1 MDYIILLIDML
12 LDYLAPTRARREVWK
27 ALRAPGPELTVRGL
41 ALRAG
46 LPYSNAHREVLR
58 MREAGLL
65 TTRAVGGSL
74 LCSWNTRNP
83 ATRTLTALL
92 DASER
97 GPAERP
103 ADDAVYGSLKS
114 WGAGLA
120 KGAPSS
126 GSLPLEETLAYGVDL
141 ARRDPDV
148 AETWPVV
155 LAKNRARLDL
165 GRLESLARRLGQKRA
180 LGFLLSL
187 TGQFLGDPSL
197 AAYARRLRDARV
209 RASQDFFT
217 GSAGKRTRALTE
229 ANTPRLARAWHFRM
243 NTSLDSLRHHFDKFA
258 GRG

>member
-1 MDYIILLIDML
+1 ML
-12 LDYLAPTRARREVWK
+12 LHYLAPSRARREVWK

-65 TTRAVGGSL
+65 TTREVGGSL

-83 ATRTLTALL
+83 AARRLTALL
-92 DASER
+92 DASEL
-97 GPAERP
+97 GPAGRP
-103 ADDAVYGSLKS
+103 ADDAVYASLKA

-120 KGAPSS
+120 KGVPAART
-126 GSLPLEETLAYGVDL
+126 LPLEETLASGVDL

-148 AETWPVV
+148 AQTWPVV
-155 LAKNRARLDL
+155 LAKNRDRLDL
-165 GRLESLARRLGQKRA
+165 DRLATLVRRLGQKRA
-180 LGFLLSL
+180 LGFLLSV
-187 TGQFLGDPSL
+187 TGRLLGDPSL

-217 GSAGKRTRALTE
+217 APGGRRMRALAD
-229 ANTPRLARAWHFRM
+229 ANTPKLARDWHFRM
-243 NTSLDSLRHHFDKFA
+243 NTSLDSLRRHFDKFA
-258 GRG
+258 GRE